1 MRAMTR
7 SDAAGGF
14 TLLEVLMATVIL
26 AVGTTSVLVVFAT
39 AAGMASQRQVNLRR
53 EQVLDEARHYAQT
66 VVDAFRPGKGP
77 APAAA
82 PAGKKGEKPV
92 QVASAPAK
100 VEGKKS
106 DRYDGFVYDLAFE
119 ARDRAVPEKG
129 YDVTIVVH
137 YGGGELSATTTAT
150 LMQTLIPDEEFTTS
164 ISYEEERKGLS
175 NTNKARESR

>member
-1 MRAMTR
+1 
-7 SDAAGGF
+7 
-14 TLLEVLMATVIL
+14 MATVIL

-66 VVDAFRPGKGP
+66 VVDGFRPAKG
-77 APAAA
+77 AGPAAA
-82 PAGKKGEKPV
+82 PAPKKGEKPV
-92 QVASAPAK
+92 QVASAPGK
-100 VEGKKS
+100 IEGRKS
-106 DRYDGFVYDLAFE
+106 DRYDGFVYDLTFE

-137 YGGGELSATTTAT
+137 YGGGELSATTSAT
-150 LMQTLIPDEEFTTS
+150 LMQTLIPDEEFTNS